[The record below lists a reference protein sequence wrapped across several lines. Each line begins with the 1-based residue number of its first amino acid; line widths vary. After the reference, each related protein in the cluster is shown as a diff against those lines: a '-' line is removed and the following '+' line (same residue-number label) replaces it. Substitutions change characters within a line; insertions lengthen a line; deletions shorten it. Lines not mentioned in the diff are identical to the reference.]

1 MKKSRLLLTI
11 GLLAFAG
18 ASTTLT
24 SCGDDTVCPSFME
37 GSDCKDEVRA
47 NYYNT
52 YRGTAINDHGG
63 TFTNW
68 ALRFSSGGSDV
79 SKMKLEVLDEVDDNK
94 FLFEANL
101 KSNTTFEITPTTLTI
116 GGADFEYTGSGSISA
131 STVSFTLTEKDKA
144 GVEETYVYTFNNFNK

>member
-37 GSDCKDEVRA
+37 GDDCKDEVRA

-52 YRGTAINDHGG
+52 YRGTASDNHGG
-63 TFTNW
+63 TYTDW

-79 SKMKLEVLDEVDDNK
+79 SKMKLEILDDVDANK
-94 FLFEANL
+94 FLFDATL
-101 KSNTTFEITPTTLTI
+101 KSNTSFEITPKTMTI
-116 GGADFEYTGSGSISA
+116 GGVDFEYSGNGNISA
-131 STVSFTLTEKDKA
+131 TTVSFTLTEKDKD
-144 GVEETYVYTFNNFNK
+144 GVEDTYIYTFNNFNK